1 MQYKWRP
8 EYNTGDQVID
18 DQHKLIFEAANTF
31 FDAMRHNK
39 EDDIL
44 DQSFELL
51 LHYTNTHFKDEE
63 NFYQRIASPLLEIQ
77 RSEHADLID
86 ELREMWREKRQGST
100 DAAVD
105 LDFWMERRLVPH
117 IIEEDTRAQKSKA

>member
-8 EYNTGDQVID
+8 EYNTGDQLID

-31 FDAMRHNK
+31 FDAMRQNK

-51 LHYTNTHFKDEE
+51 LHYTNTHFRDEE
-63 NFYQRIASPLLEIQ
+63 NFYQRIASPLLETQ

-86 ELREMWREKRQGST
+86 ELRDMWREKRQGSS
-100 DAAVD
+100 DAATD

-117 IIEEDTRAQKSKA
+117 IIEEDTRAQKTK